1 MPYFLYCWLSVSKAL
16 AHKCKIEREQTK
28 DSLLARMHEESK
40 DEDTWDAPPPEWY
53 AQMVGIL
60 FVLVMVGHLWYKRFK
75 REMEKKNMEPR
86 RTPYRSE
93 PRRPPRASDAD
104 DYTEEYL

>member
-28 DSLLARMHEESK
+28 DSLLARMHEE
-40 DEDTWDAPPPEWY
+40 DEKNAWDAPPSEWY

-60 FVLVMVGHLWYKRFK
+60 FVLVMVGHLWYKRFR
-75 REMEKKNMEPR
+75 REMVKKTQAPR
-86 RTPYRSE
+86 VSYKCE
-93 PRRPPRASDAD
+93 PRRPPRSAD
-104 DYTEEYL
+104 QEYAEEYL